1 MRKMLWIGA
10 VLLVVGFAMWS
21 KDPLNDVVSFIM
33 SGSIPKANIELN
45 FWQTLGLVGVFS
57 GLLVAASKALQFEML
72 ARKAADI
79 TAEEAKR
86 DFKERSDPESIATK
100 KRSVIAASASESY

>member
-33 SGSIPKANIELN
+33 SGSIPKTNIELN
-45 FWQTLGLVGVFS
+45 FWQTLGLT
-57 GLLVAASKALQFEML
+57 L
-72 ARKAADI
+72 
-79 TAEEAKR
+79 
-86 DFKERSDPESIATK
+86 
-100 KRSVIAASASESY
+100 

>member
-33 SGSIPKANIELN
+33 SGSIPKTNIELN
-45 FWQTLGLVGVFS
+45 FWQTLGLVG
-57 GLLVAASKALQFEML
+57 